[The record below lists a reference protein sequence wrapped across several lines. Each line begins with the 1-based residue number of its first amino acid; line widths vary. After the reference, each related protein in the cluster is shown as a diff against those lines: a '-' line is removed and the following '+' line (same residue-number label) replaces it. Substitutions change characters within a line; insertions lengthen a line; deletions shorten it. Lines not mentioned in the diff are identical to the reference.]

1 MEKRDPAAESSGIDH
16 YGDLEDPLRALAR
29 QILDERERRNW
40 YLPKAAFGE
49 CAWEMLLLL
58 YASDTQA
65 LSSETLFNATLTT
78 PTNGRRWID
87 FLRNEGLAM
96 TTGALRDES
105 RAWVELTPKGL
116 YALELYLSDRLQRTQ
131 RDNDHLQA
139 SGHPVPASIFRMA
152 IVPAAVAAAVLAGA
166 ILCFSAVWWH

>member
-1 MEKRDPAAESSGIDH
+1 MEKRTPAAESGIDH
-16 YGDLEDPLRALAR
+16 YGDLQDPLRALAR

-87 FLRNEGLAM
+87 FLQNEGLA
-96 TTGALRDES
+96 TITGGLRDES
-105 RAWVELTPKGL
+105 RAWVELTPEGL

-131 RDNDHLQA
+131 
-139 SGHPVPASIFRMA
+139 SGTGYRHAGRFPMSASILCLA
-152 IVPAAVAAAVLAGA
+152 KVVAAVAAAVIATA
-166 ILCFSAVWWH
+166 IVCTWAS